1 VRISSRLPP
10 RATNALTRALDAC
23 RASGRPVLDLTST
36 NPTEAGFTYPRDLLS
51 TLADPAVLT
60 YQPTPFGLAVA
71 REAVAADYA
80 RRGARVDPARV
91 VLTSSSSEAYAW
103 LFKVL
108 CDPGDAVLVPRPS
121 YPLFEHLTRLEGVE
135 AVPYALVWHGRWEI
149 DHATVEAAPARVR
162 AVVAVSPNNPTGS
175 FVSPSEFARLAATCA
190 ARGWPL
196 VLDEVF
202 ADYALGGRAHATDQG
217 VAASGALTFTLGGC
231 SKTLGLPQVK
241 LGWIVAGG
249 PPAEVDE
256 ALAALELVADS
267 YLSVATPVQ
276 HAAAALLTGAA
287 PVREAIRARTRDA
300 LDAVRDAV
308 DGVEACDLLPVEGGW
323 SAVVRVPATHGE
335 ERLVLAALEHD
346 GVLVHPGYFFDFP
359 HEAFIV
365 VSLLAD
371 PDAMREGL
379 ARVLARAAA

>member
-1 VRISSRLPP
+1 
-10 RATNALTRALDAC
+10 
-23 RASGRPVLDLTST
+23 
-36 NPTEAGFTYPRDLLS
+36 
-51 TLADPAVLT
+51 
-60 YQPTPFGLAVA
+60 
-71 REAVAADYA
+71 
-80 RRGARVDPARV
+80 
-91 VLTSSSSEAYAW
+91 
-103 LFKVL
+103 
-108 CDPGDAVLVPRPS
+108 
-121 YPLFEHLTRLEGVE
+121 
-135 AVPYALVWHGRWEI
+135 
-149 DHATVEAAPARVR
+149 
-162 AVVAVSPNNPTGS
+162 
-175 FVSPSEFARLAATCA
+175 
-190 ARGWPL
+190 
-196 VLDEVF
+196 
-202 ADYALGGRAHATDQG
+202 
-217 VAASGALTFTLGGC
+217 
-231 SKTLGLPQVK
+231 VK

-276 HAAAALLTGAA
+276 HAAAALLSGAA
-287 PVREAIRARTRDA
+287 PVREAILARIRDTR
-300 LDAVRDAV
+300 DAVRDAV

-323 SAVVRVPATHGE
+323 SAVVRVPATLGE